1 MSGQPRI
8 CRGESGRRHRPTGA
22 SGVAGGWG
30 RVRLRQAAGTELGP
44 AVRHAVVVLL
54 ANTTATPQAR
64 LTPIVFLSAGGF
76 LTLRRMEVQEAG
88 TAVASDDVDVIGLH
102 ARNGISVLV
111 VGSGIGGLSAA
122 RELWRI
128 GCDVTVLERQP
139 SEVLTGQM
147 AVPQS

>member
-1 MSGQPRI
+1 M
-8 CRGESGRRHRPTGA
+8 
-22 SGVAGGWG
+22 
-30 RVRLRQAAGTELGP
+30 
-44 AVRHAVVVLL
+44 
-54 ANTTATPQAR
+54 
-64 LTPIVFLSAGGF
+64 
-76 LTLRRMEVQEAG
+76 TLRRMEVQEAG

>member
-1 MSGQPRI
+1 M
-8 CRGESGRRHRPTGA
+8 
-22 SGVAGGWG
+22 
-30 RVRLRQAAGTELGP
+30 
-44 AVRHAVVVLL
+44 
-54 ANTTATPQAR
+54 
-64 LTPIVFLSAGGF
+64 
-76 LTLRRMEVQEAG
+76 TLRRMEVQEAG
-88 TAVASDDVDVIGLH
+88 TAVASDDLDVIGLH